1 MKSLYSKLYLI
12 LLAAVPLTPRFGATD
27 NVITHYFSLGLVAI
41 YGLVLILIS
50 NKEFKSFKFNY
61 FNLPGL
67 SFLGF
72 FLIALLSYFFAINRV
87 ESLIALSKIF
97 IFLIHIYIFYKLKL
111 YEVLSEKLILFSISS
126 LLLIESIVSIYPVI
140 EIVSV
145 TSYKLEFAN
154 DFLKG
159 LAGNKNITAASL
171 VMKIPFV
178 LLVYHQYKS
187 RLVKFISLFILTIV
201 IINLL
206 FLGSRASFISLFL
219 IFITYVLFILF
230 KNRNEL
236 NLSFLLKHLHI
247 PVILILSFLFFNS
260 NVAQDDQGTI
270 QNRVSSF
277 VVEDLDESSLQR
289 IRFYKQAL
297 KFSLENPLMGAGIGN
312 WKVISV
318 KLDKDYITSYI
329 VPYVLHNDFLEVL
342 GETNIIGLFFYV
354 LFFISI
360 FYIIKKNYFY
370 NNNKSSDY
378 KYVLVLLSLIAYL
391 VDASLNFPLYRAL
404 MQISLLLTLLYVL
417 KLHSMNKISKK

>member
-1 MKSLYSKLYLI
+1 
-12 LLAAVPLTPRFGATD
+12 
-27 NVITHYFSLGLVAI
+27 
-41 YGLVLILIS
+41 
-50 NKEFKSFKFNY
+50 
-61 FNLPGL
+61 
-67 SFLGF
+67 
-72 FLIALLSYFFAINRV
+72 
-87 ESLIALSKIF
+87 
-97 IFLIHIYIFYKLKL
+97 
-111 YEVLSEKLILFSISS
+111 
-126 LLLIESIVSIYPVI
+126 
-140 EIVSV
+140 VSV

>member
-1 MKSLYSKLYLI
+1 M
-12 LLAAVPLTPRFGATD
+12 
-27 NVITHYFSLGLVAI
+27 
-41 YGLVLILIS
+41 
-50 NKEFKSFKFNY
+50 
-61 FNLPGL
+61 
-67 SFLGF
+67 
-72 FLIALLSYFFAINRV
+72 
-87 ESLIALSKIF
+87 
-97 IFLIHIYIFYKLKL
+97 
-111 YEVLSEKLILFSISS
+111 
-126 LLLIESIVSIYPVI
+126 
-140 EIVSV
+140 SV

-159 LAGNKNITAASL
+159 FAGNKNITAASL

-178 LLVYHQYKS
+178 LIVYHQYKN

-201 IINLL
+201 ITNIL

-230 KNRNEL
+230 KNRKEL

-247 PVILILSFLFFNS
+247 PVILILSFLLFNL

-297 KFSLENPLMGAGIGN
+297 KYSLENPLMGAGIGN

-342 GETNIIGLFFYV
+342 GETNIIGLFFYA

-360 FYIIKKNYFY
+360 FYIIKKSYFH
-370 NNNKSSDY
+370 NKTESNEY

-391 VDASLNFPLYRAL
+391 VDASLNFPMYRAL

>member
-1 MKSLYSKLYLI
+1 
-12 LLAAVPLTPRFGATD
+12 
-27 NVITHYFSLGLVAI
+27 
-41 YGLVLILIS
+41 
-50 NKEFKSFKFNY
+50 
-61 FNLPGL
+61 
-67 SFLGF
+67 
-72 FLIALLSYFFAINRV
+72 
-87 ESLIALSKIF
+87 
-97 IFLIHIYIFYKLKL
+97 
-111 YEVLSEKLILFSISS
+111 
-126 LLLIESIVSIYPVI
+126 
-140 EIVSV
+140 
-145 TSYKLEFAN
+145 
-154 DFLKG
+154 
-159 LAGNKNITAASL
+159 
-171 VMKIPFV
+171 MKIPFV

-187 RLVKFISLFILTIV
+187 RLVKFISFFILTIV
-201 IINLL
+201 ITNLL

-219 IFITYVLFILF
+219 IFTTYVLFILF
-230 KNRNEL
+230 KNRDEL

-260 NVAQDDQGTI
+260 NVTQDDQGTI

-360 FYIIKKNYFY
+360 FYMIKKSYFY
-370 NNNKSSDY
+370 NNTKSSDY
-378 KYVLVLLSLIAYL
+378 KYVLVLLSLIAYR

>member
-1 MKSLYSKLYLI
+1 PLQFGGVFYYIYKKKLKSFYCKLYLI
-12 LLAAVPLTPRFGATD
+12 LLAAVPLTPRFGASD
-27 NVITHYFSLGLVAI
+27 NVITHYFSLGLVAL
-41 YGLVLILIS
+41 YGLVLISIS

-61 FNLPGL
+61 FSLPVL

-72 FLIALLSYFFAINRV
+72 FLIASLSYFFAINRV

-97 IFLIHIYIFYKLKL
+97 IILIHIYIFYKLKL

-126 LLLIESIVSIYPVI
+126 LLLIESVVSIYPII

-159 LAGNKNITAASL
+159 FAGNKNITAASL

-178 LLVYHQYKS
+178 LIVYHQYKN

-201 IINLL
+201 ITNIL

-230 KNRNEL
+230 KNRKEL

-247 PVILILSFLFFNS
+247 PVILILSFLLFNL

-297 KFSLENPLMGAGIGN
+297 KYSLENPLMGAGIGN

-318 KLDKDYITSYI
+318 KLDKDAREPRNRILVITI
-329 VPYVLHNDFLEVL
+329 
-342 GETNIIGLFFYV
+342 
-354 LFFISI
+354 
-360 FYIIKKNYFY
+360 
-370 NNNKSSDY
+370 
-378 KYVLVLLSLIAYL
+378 
-391 VDASLNFPLYRAL
+391 
-404 MQISLLLTLLYVL
+404 
-417 KLHSMNKISKK
+417 